1 MEWYLK
7 VLKQHYADFGGRAR
21 RQEYWMFVLF
31 NFIISFALGF
41 TGGFLTAMTDSGIF
55 GLLPMLYSLAV
66 LIPGIAVSVRRL
78 HDTGKSGWYL
88 LVSFIPLVGPLILLY
103 FMVVDSAPGNNQYGP
118 NPKGA

>member
-21 RQEYWMFVLF
+21 RQEYWMFFLINCIV
-31 NFIISFALGF
+31 SFGLGF
-41 TGGFLTAMTDSGIF
+41 AGGALTAMTDSSIF
-55 GLLPMLYSLAV
+55 SIIPLIYSLGV
-66 LIPGIAVSVRRL
+66 LIPGIAVTIRRL

-88 LVSFIPLVGPLILLY
+88 LVSFIPLIGPLALLY
-103 FMVVDSAPGNNQYGP
+103 FMVIDSAPGNNEYGP